1 MEERCLLANNLL
13 AESFDANRLIY
24 FYGLLR
30 HGVTVGGEELH
41 SYFWKFGNEP
51 HILPRAE
58 A

>member
-1 MEERCLLANNLL
+1 MEERYLLVNNLL
-13 AESFDANRLIY
+13 AESFDANRLTY
-24 FYGLLR
+24 FYRLLR
-30 HGVTVGGEELH
+30 HRVTVGGEESH